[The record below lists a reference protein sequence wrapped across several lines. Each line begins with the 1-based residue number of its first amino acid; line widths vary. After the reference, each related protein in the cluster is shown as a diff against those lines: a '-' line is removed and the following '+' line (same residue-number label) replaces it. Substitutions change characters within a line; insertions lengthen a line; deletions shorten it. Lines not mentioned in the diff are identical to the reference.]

1 MTPAG
6 LGSDVTPQD
15 IMFSFFT
22 VCEQACMLKGECVC
36 VNGVLWKYFIINYS
50 CTVCMCV
57 NYVCFTKQKYND
69 VRKMLYNMKYKIC
82 ILLYYVDMFD
92 YG

>member
-6 LGSDVTPQD
+6 LGSDVTPRD

-36 VNGVLWKYFIINYS
+36 VNGILWKYFIIN
-50 CTVCMCV
+50 
-57 NYVCFTKQKYND
+57 
-69 VRKMLYNMKYKIC
+69 
-82 ILLYYVDMFD
+82 
-92 YG
+92 

>member
-50 CTVCMCV
+50 CTVC
-57 NYVCFTKQKYND
+57 KYSD

>member
-6 LGSDVTPQD
+6 LGSDVTPRD

-36 VNGVLWKYFIINYS
+36 VNGVLWKYFYHKLFMYS
-50 CTVCMCV
+50 LHVCELRV
-57 NYVCFTKQKYND
+57 
-69 VRKMLYNMKYKIC
+69 LY
-82 ILLYYVDMFD
+82 
-92 YG
+92 